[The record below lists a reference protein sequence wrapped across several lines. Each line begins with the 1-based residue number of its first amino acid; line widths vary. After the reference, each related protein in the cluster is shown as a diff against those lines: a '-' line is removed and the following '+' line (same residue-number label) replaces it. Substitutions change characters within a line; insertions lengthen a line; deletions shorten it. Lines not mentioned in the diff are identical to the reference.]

1 VDSGE
6 AVTGCES
13 DCTGSDAVADSE
25 LDTSGLG
32 LIVGDSV
39 TSWLRLDDSVGLGS
53 GERLE
58 GDSLTEALSLTVS
71 D

>member
-1 VDSGE
+1 MLLLILSLTLRDLGLSL
-6 AVTGCES
+6 ATLLLL
-13 DCTGSDAVADSE
+13 E

-32 LIVGDSV
+32 LIVSDSV